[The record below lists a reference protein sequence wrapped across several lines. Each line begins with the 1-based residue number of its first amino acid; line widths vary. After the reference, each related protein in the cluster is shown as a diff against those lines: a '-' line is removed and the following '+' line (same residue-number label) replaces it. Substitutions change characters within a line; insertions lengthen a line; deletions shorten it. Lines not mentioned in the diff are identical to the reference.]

1 VSAPSD
7 HRVALL
13 RGLYGA
19 VAESIE
25 ARAAA
30 RLAAETRRRALDPTE
45 ADAWL
50 IAYADS
56 FREPD
61 RPPLATLRTVI
72 DCHLAPEIDG
82 VHVLPFHP
90 ASSDRG
96 FSVIDYGAV
105 EPAFGTWDDIAA
117 LAEGRRLMA
126 DAVLNHMSAE
136 SDWFRSFL
144 TGEPPYDHFFR
155 TVDPD
160 ADLSRVVRPRTLPLV
175 TTFGGAD
182 GQVYVWTTF
191 SADQVDLDYRNP
203 DVLLAALDVLLR
215 YRASGAT
222 AIRLDAIAFL
232 WKVEGSPSINLP
244 ETHDL
249 IELLRSWLDE
259 VDPGLMIVTETNVPH
274 TENVAYFGR
283 VGRREAQ
290 AVYQFALPPLIL
302 HTVAT
307 GDPAALV
314 GWAAGLDEPPTGC
327 TYLNFTSSH
336 DGVGLRPVE
345 AILAAEAV
353 RRMTELCESVGGVVN
368 RRRGQDGTDVPYE
381 LASTW
386 YSLMTAIDPD
396 PERAL
401 ARHILSQAFVLAL
414 RGIPLLYTHVLLASD
429 NDLEGYRRSGVAR
442 DLNRA
447 DVGLDALEAMWAD
460 PDSRAARATT
470 AIRSML
476 RQRASSD
483 AFHPLAPQQV
493 SCNGPVVIVERTGQ
507 SGKTAR
513 VLLNV
518 STDDATIDLEHNSVT
533 VPALESLWM
542 V

>member
-1 VSAPSD
+1 MSARSE
-7 HRVALL
+7 HRLALL
-13 RGLYGA
+13 RGLYGD

-25 ARAAA
+25 QRAMAVLS
-30 RLAAETRRRALDPTE
+30 RTPRASTNGPTQT
-45 ADAWL
+45 DAWL

-56 FREPD
+56 FHEPST
-61 RPPLATLRTVI
+61 PTLRTLRHVV
-72 DCHLAPEIDG
+72 DRYLAPDVNG
-82 VHVLPFHP
+82 VHLLPFHP

-96 FSVIDYGAV
+96 FSVTDYGAV
-105 EPAFGTWDDIAA
+105 APAFGTWDDLTELAA
-117 LAEGRRLMA
+117 GRRFMA

-136 SDWFRSFL
+136 SEWFRGFL
-144 TGEPPYDHFFR
+144 AGEPPFDRFFR

-160 ADLSRVVRPRTLPLV
+160 ADLSDVVRPRTLPLV
-175 TTFGGAD
+175 TTFD
-182 GQVYVWTTF
+182 GVAGPVHVWTTF
-191 SADQVDLDYRNP
+191 SADQVDLDYRNA
-203 DVLLAALDVLLR
+203 DVLLAALQILLR
-215 YRASGAT
+215 YCSAGAT

-259 VDPGLMIVTETNVPH
+259 VDPCVMIVTETNVPH
-274 TENVAYFGR
+274 AENVAYLGR
-283 VGRREAQ
+283 PGRREAQ

-302 HTVAT
+302 HTMAT
-307 GDPAALV
+307 GDPTELV
-314 GWAAGLDEPPTGC
+314 AWSAGLDEAPEAC

-345 AILAAEAV
+345 SILPADAV
-353 RRMTELCESVGGVVN
+353 RAMVDLCESVDGVVN
-368 RRRGQDGTDVPYE
+368 RRRAHDGSEVAYE

-386 YSLMTAIDPD
+386 YALMTAIAPD

-401 ARHILSQAFVLAL
+401 ARHVLSQAFVLAL

-429 NDLEGYRRSGVAR
+429 NDVEGYRRSAVAR

-447 DVGLDALEAMWAD
+447 DVELRALDEMMAD
-460 PDSRAARATT
+460 PDSRSARATA
-470 AIRSML
+470 AIREML
-476 RQRASSD
+476 AKRASSD
-483 AFHPLAPQQV
+483 AFDPSAPQRV
-493 SCNGPVVIVERTGQ
+493 SRQGSVVTIDRTG
-507 SGKTAR
+507 KTRTAR

-518 STDDATIDLEHNSVT
+518 SSTDAIVDSVS
-533 VPALESLWM
+533 VPALESVWM

>member
-1 VSAPSD
+1 MSARSD
-7 HRVALL
+7 HRLALL
-13 RGLYGA
+13 RGLYGGA
-19 VAESIE
+19 AAESVE
-25 ARAAA
+25 AQAIAVLAPLPRATTA
-30 RLAAETRRRALDPTE
+30 PPGP

-56 FREPD
+56 FRQPAV
-61 RPPLATLRTVI
+61 PPLQTLRHVI
-72 DCHLAPEIDG
+72 DRYLSPGVNG

-96 FSVIDYGAV
+96 FSVLDYAAV
-105 EPAFGTWDDIAA
+105 EPAFGTWDDIVE
-117 LAEGRRLMA
+117 LSGGRRFMA

-144 TGEPPYDHFFR
+144 AGQPPFDRFFR
-155 TVDPD
+155 TVDPA
-160 ADLSRVVRPRTLPLV
+160 ADLSQVVRPRTLPLV
-175 TTFGGAD
+175 TTFD
-182 GQVYVWTTF
+182 GVDGRAHVWTTF

-203 DVLLAALDVLLR
+203 DVLLAALDILLR
-215 YRASGAT
+215 YCAAGAT

-232 WKVEGSPSINLP
+232 WKVEGSSSINLP

-259 VDPGLMIVTETNVPH
+259 VDPGVLIVTETNVPH
-274 TENVAYFGR
+274 AENVAYLGSP
-283 VGRREAQ
+283 GRREAQ

-302 HTVAT
+302 HTMAT
-307 GDPAALV
+307 GDPSQLV
-314 GWAAGLDEPPTGC
+314 AWAHGLDEPPPGC

-345 AILAAEAV
+345 ALLPIAAVQA
-353 RRMTELCESVGGVVN
+353 MTDLCESVDGVVN
-368 RRRGQDGTDVPYE
+368 RRRAQDGSDVPYE

-401 ARHILSQAFVLAL
+401 ARHLLSQAFVLAL
-414 RGIPLLYTHVLLASD
+414 RGIPLLYTHVLLASV
-429 NDLEGYRRSGVAR
+429 NDVERYRESGVAR

-447 DVGLDALEAMWAD
+447 DVELGELEAMMSD
-460 PDSRAARATT
+460 PRSRAARASR
-470 AIRSML
+470 AILEML
-476 RQRASSD
+476 RTRATSD
-483 AFHPLAPQQV
+483 AFDPGAAQRVSQQG
-493 SCNGPVVIVERTGQ
+493 SVVIVDRVGTTR
-507 SGKTAR
+507 TAR

-518 STDDATIDLEHNSVT
+518 STAHATVDSFH
-533 VPALESLWM
+533 VPALEAVWI